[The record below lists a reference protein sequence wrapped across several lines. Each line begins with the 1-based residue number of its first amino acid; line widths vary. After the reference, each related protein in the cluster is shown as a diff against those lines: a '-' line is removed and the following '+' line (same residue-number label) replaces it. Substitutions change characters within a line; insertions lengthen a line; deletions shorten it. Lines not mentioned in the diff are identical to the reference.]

1 MFQLNYL
8 YFTSL
13 RKDNEAFESQTNKLY
28 SLLQNAESQPV
39 TALQDSL
46 LNAADFNF
54 VIVGAFEEETLIPN
68 KTAYMQIVYQTN
80 PDRYEYLN
88 GKIEA
93 ILENFTVIGPSEENL
108 SKGKEYILKNY
119 RKSLNENSYYVTA
132 MEEYLDNSVDLIEGF
147 EQTLESISTDDVKSI
162 VKEVL
167 SQGNNVKVIMVG
179 TAE

>member
-1 MFQLNYL
+1 
-8 YFTSL
+8 
-13 RKDNEAFESQTNKLY
+13 
-28 SLLQNAESQPV
+28 
-39 TALQDSL
+39 
-46 LNAADFNF
+46 
-54 VIVGAFEEETLIPN
+54 
-68 KTAYMQIVYQTN
+68 MQIVYQTN

-93 ILENFTVIGPSEENL
+93 ILENFTVSGPSEENL

-119 RKSLNENSYYVTA
+119 RKSLNDNSYYVTA
-132 MEEYLDNSVDLIEGF
+132 MEEYLDNGVDLIEGF